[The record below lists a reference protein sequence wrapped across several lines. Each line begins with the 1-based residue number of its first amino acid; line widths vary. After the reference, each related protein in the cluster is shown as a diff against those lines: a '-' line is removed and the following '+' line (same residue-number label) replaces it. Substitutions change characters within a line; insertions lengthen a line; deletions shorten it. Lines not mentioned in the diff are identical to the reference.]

1 MFVISLLLVL
11 LSLWLIEKD
20 GKISSKITKRILSLL
35 SFFIA
40 SALLIIDYGTMRGI
54 FVLLAMLSVTGTL
67 FTLTNDKTS

>member
-20 GKISSKITKRILSLL
+20 GKISPKITKRILSLL

>member
-11 LSLWLIEKD
+11 LSLRLIEKD
-20 GKISSKITKRILSLL
+20 GKISPKITKRILSLF

>member
-54 FVLLAMLSVTGTL
+54 FVLLAMLSVTGIL

>member
-20 GKISSKITKRILSLL
+20 GKISPKITKRILSLL

-67 FTLTNDKTS
+67 FTLTNVKTS